1 MAIFG
6 QYTGA
11 RVSSLP
17 SGFLGAAMQSAAN
30 TQRGLERAGQTIGD
44 ALATYGKRK
53 EESEMLDGMIQGQAQ
68 RALEINQFLGGG
80 KDGEVSGN
88 IGPDGQAVTGNPDKQ
103 TMTGALPGAANVTEQ
118 NIPQPVMAE
127 FGIESASPLSQKT
140 NLLYEI
146 AGDQKLVDKFLSGD
160 ATLAQKKGLLANLQM
175 YNTKLDDFT
184 KRAAIDEYKFKKSQ
198 RDAYNRSFGAGAED
212 VVVAPA
218 TVEQDSVTRE
228 IASKSRLDAILHKQE
243 TGQTLTPSEF
253 DELESYF
260 ASGGEFRPGKAR
272 ESGPLP
278 TLSSVPL
285 RLPDNEAKSNMP
297 DFSAYSGDLNKER
310 QILAASKD
318 GLSAIQNQLYE
329 ASAKK
334 AEIDTKIQIAR
345 NTPGKKVSPDL
356 IAQSGNLEKQI
367 QAYAN
372 SAQSA
377 QQDIAGRE
385 NYLSY
390 VDDQGRKMGEKAL
403 SAFRSEVPKIAEQ
416 GVAGYLAGQLM
427 PKDVVTDTVRGGG
440 IVRPGIPAM
449 PEGGYVDKPWTET
462 EVTTRE
468 VPAVTRP
475 ASNAENKAARIKS
488 FMDAGGTMTP
498 EVMAQ
503 FDKEYPESEIVSR
516 PVPGVAGATALFDS
530 KGRFLQVV
538 TPPTLSASERAAV
551 NAVTFTPNTGFTG
564 VAPSKEEAVKFRELI
579 ATSNEVTVMMDQLM
593 KMAKESKV
601 KAWGPDKAKAK
612 AMIATLVGKMRI
624 PLTGGGPLTLEER
637 KYIQENLF
645 TDPYDWKT
653 WSETSESQIQTVMDM
668 MANSVNRK
676 AEVLGLQ
683 PAGQS
688 PAGSSAPQMRSFDVT
703 GNEVK

>member
-53 EESEMLDGMIQGQAQ
+53 EESEMLDGLIQGQAQ
-68 RALEINQFLGGG
+68 RALEINQFLGGDQASG
-80 KDGEVSGN
+80 SSQARGASVNQELTDEFRRSGIAGQDEAVFTKDGSG
-88 IGPDGQAVTGNPDKQ
+88 GAV
-103 TMTGALPGAANVTEQ
+103 LPY
-118 NIPQPVMAE
+118 
-127 FGIESASPLSQKT
+127 SQKT
-140 NLLYEI
+140 DLLYEI

-212 VVVAPA
+212 VVVTPA

-272 ESGPLP
+272 KSGPLP

-285 RLPDNEAKSNMP
+285 RLPDNKAKSNMP

-329 ASAKK
+329 ASTKK

-427 PKDVVTDTVRGGG
+427 PKDVVTDTVRDGGGG

-503 FDKEYPESEIVSR
+503 FDKEYPEASIVSQ
-516 PVPGVAGATALFDS
+516 PVPGVAGATALFDN

-564 VAPSKEEAVKFRELI
+564 VAPSKEEAVKFRQQI
-579 ATSNEVTVMMDQLM
+579 AD
-593 KMAKESKV
+593 AKEAKSRAKFLMEAAKKGKIDRSWWGKNKGEVQVAAGFLRASLRQEIAGPGSVSEYEQKLLEKVAADPSKITSLSSLDL
-601 KAWGPDKAKAK
+601 GR
-612 AMIATLVGKMRI
+612 LGRI
-624 PLTGGGPLTLEER
+624 
-637 KYIQENLF
+637 I
-645 TDPYDWKT
+645 TDID
-653 WSETSESQIQTVMDM
+653 TSLASQ
-668 MANSVNRK
+668 

-683 PAGQS
+683 PVGQS
-688 PAGSSAPQMRSFDVT
+688 PAGSSAPQIRSFDVT